1 MIRLKSLTTAV
12 TTPANECFG
21 YPRHI
26 VLENMPSLS
35 TVILQRAFQHS
46 DDIQLESCECEKGF
60 TNRCV
65 RFFLREASDCWQW

>member
-46 DDIQLESCECEKGF
+46 DDIQLTSC
-60 TNRCV
+60 
-65 RFFLREASDCWQW
+65 